1 MANHFHDING
11 WLLVGIDRHA
21 GVHWPTPI
29 PLPMLFFELNV
40 MHPFVLG
47 GNQAG
52 TVHFNGVNAVK
63 DQHNPKLL
71 WPHFPFAPD
80 PLNLLFPLDLV
91 FGDHKCW
98 LSRGSVL
105 TEGSPAPICAIFG
118 PLSVNL
124 DCWMVGHLPTSLVL
138 QAGTVETTPSLA
150 DYARCALRA
159 AIQFAIEYVM
169 YRLTRGKTYSGN
181 KSTSY
186 SKLGTNV
193 RAIFSRENRGL
204 ASKASLFVGSGRKTV
219 TNIIAK
225 KLGEK
230 LNPIPKSIPSAM
242 DRVSGIVGF
251 DPGGLATGGGVAS
264 MPKSPWDA
272 AKRLFPPAG
281 VGDAGVGVVEGH
293 GGFDPTPPLGSLFD
307 GHQYS

>member
-11 WLLVGIDRHA
+11 WLLVGIDRHM

-29 PLPMLFFELNV
+29 PLPMPFFELNV

-47 GNQAG
+47 PNQAG
-52 TVHFNGVNAVK
+52 SVHFNGVNAVK

-71 WPHFPFAPD
+71 WPHFPFSPD
-80 PLNLLFPLDLV
+80 PLNLLFPLDLA

-118 PLSVNL
+118 PISLNL
-124 DCWMVGHLPTSLVL
+124 DCWMYGHLPTSLVL

-150 DYARCALRA
+150 DYAHGLIRA
-159 AIQFAIEYVM
+159 AISFAVEFLM
-169 YRLTRGKTYSGN
+169 YRITRGKAKGGN
-181 KSTSY
+181 TRVGY
-186 SKLGTNV
+186 SKLRGNLE
-193 RAIFSRENRGL
+193 AIFSKENRGL
-204 ASKASLFVGSGRKTV
+204 ASKASIFVGSGRKTV
-219 TNIIAK
+219 GNIIAR
-225 KLGEK
+225 KLGER
-230 LNPIPKSIPSAM
+230 LNPVASVPKAINTIAG
-242 DRVSGIVGF
+242 VVGF
-251 DPGGLATGGGVAS
+251 NPAGVVDGS
-264 MPKSPWDA
+264 IVSPPKSPWDA

-281 VGDAGVGVVEGH
+281 AGEGVVQGH

-307 GHQYS
+307 GDQYR